1 MSNRLSSY
9 AWLLLMVAAAGCGR
23 SATTA
28 GPPEPIRVRLLLNW
42 YPEAEHGGFYAALR
56 QGYYRDAGLDV
67 AIVKGGPQAPVIPQ
81 VDRGQFEFGIANAD
95 GLLLSRAED
104 ATVVALMA
112 PLQTS
117 PRAIMVHAGS
127 GINGFADLKNITIAM
142 NPQPFATFLRRQ
154 APLQGVTVVPYQ
166 GSVAQFLNDPKFAQ
180 QAYVFSEPFV
190 AKQQGGDPKTL
201 LVADL
206 GFNPYTSVLFTNE
219 AYLRDNEAVV
229 TKMVEASVRGW
240 QHYLKHPRETNQY
253 LHEINPEMSL
263 EALAYGVKALRPL
276 VFDEVGEQQL
286 GAMSPDRWQ
295 TLARQLQEM
304 GLLQGEAID
313 ATRVFTTK
321 FLQKPNASALK
332 KK

>member
-1 MSNRLSSY
+1 
-9 AWLLLMVAAAGCGR
+9 
-23 SATTA
+23 
-28 GPPEPIRVRLLLNW
+28 
-42 YPEAEHGGFYAALR
+42 
-56 QGYYRDAGLDV
+56 
-67 AIVKGGPQAPVIPQ
+67 
-81 VDRGQFEFGIANAD
+81 
-95 GLLLSRAED
+95 
-104 ATVVALMA
+104 
-112 PLQTS
+112 
-117 PRAIMVHAGS
+117 
-127 GINGFADLKNITIAM
+127 
-142 NPQPFATFLRRQ
+142 
-154 APLQGVTVVPYQ
+154 
-166 GSVAQFLNDPKFAQ
+166 
-180 QAYVFSEPFV
+180 
-190 AKQQGGDPKTL
+190 
-201 LVADL
+201 
-206 GFNPYTSVLFTNE
+206 
-219 AYLRDNEAVV
+219 
-229 TKMVEASVRGW
+229 MVEASVRGW